1 MDGTGSTL
9 VILIGNP
16 EGHVPLTETLFNCM
30 ERIWKKL
37 GIESF

>member
-1 MDGTGSTL
+1 MDWTGSTL
-9 VILIGNP
+9 IIVIGNP
-16 EGHVPLTETLFNCM
+16 EGHVPLTEILCDYM